1 MAMSPSKKDMR
12 RLVPMPD
19 PASEGVDVAGG
30 VDFTAVAVV
39 AAFAAVAVVAVGV
52 TVDILYQRQGYKQH
66 MSGTTYVV
74 IGTTYVVIGTTYV
87 VIGTT
92 YVVIGTT

>member
-1 MAMSPSKKDMR
+1 
-12 RLVPMPD
+12 MPD

-87 VIGTT
+87 VIGTRRNQD
-92 YVVIGTT
+92 YARYTTMFHFVLHQ